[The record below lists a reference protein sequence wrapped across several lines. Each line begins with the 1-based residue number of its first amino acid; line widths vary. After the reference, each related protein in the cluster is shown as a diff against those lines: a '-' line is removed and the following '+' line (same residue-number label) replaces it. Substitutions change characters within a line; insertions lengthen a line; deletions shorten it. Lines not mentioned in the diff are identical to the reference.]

1 MRSGKQPLGFMA
13 TAASVLAVIAI
24 AACILTVTFQVLLT
38 PAPTKIFA
46 TLYVDDV
53 TSPMD
58 HDYLVETACKTL
70 AYCTGDEDAG
80 LPLGEDEA
88 IAYTPEVMSHLDD
101 VTAFFSGMRLAAI
114 IAVLVA
120 IAAIFAM
127 WVACRERGRG
137 APARAGSRVMISSAV
152 LVLVVLAALFA
163 WAAIDFNSMFNMLHS
178 LFFASGSW
186 LFSYDSLLICA
197 LPEQFWMS
205 MGVLWAALILI
216 VCIVLIIVGA
226 IVRRR
231 YGKPRASREFPG

>member
-1 MRSGKQPLGFMA
+1 MRSGRQPLGFMA
-13 TAASVLAVIAI
+13 AAASALAIIAI

-38 PAPTKIFA
+38 PAPTRAFA
-46 TLYVDDV
+46 TFYVDDE
-53 TSPMD
+53 TSPMG

-80 LPLGEDEA
+80 LPVGDDES

-101 VTAFFSGMRLAAI
+101 VTGFFSGMRLAAI
-114 IAVLVA
+114 VAVLVA
-120 IAAIFAM
+120 MAAIFAL

-137 APARAGSRVMISSAV
+137 APARAGARVMIVSAV
-152 LVLVVLAALFA
+152 VVLVFLGALLA
-163 WAAIDFNSMFNMLHS
+163 WAAIDFYGMFNMLHS

-205 MGVLWAALILI
+205 MGALWAVLILI
-216 VCIVLIIVGA
+216 VCIALIIAGIV
-226 IVRRR
+226 VRRR
-231 YGKPRASREFPG
+231 YGRVGIY

>member
-1 MRSGKQPLGFMA
+1 MRSGRQPLGFMA
-13 TAASVLAVIAI
+13 TAASVLAIIAI

-38 PAPTKIFA
+38 PVPTRAFA
-46 TLYVDDV
+46 TLYVDDE

-80 LPLGEDEA
+80 LPVGDDESV
-88 IAYTPEVMSHLDD
+88 AYTPEVMSHLDD

-114 IAVLVA
+114 VAVLVA
-120 IAAIFAM
+120 MAAIFAL

-137 APARAGSRVMISSAV
+137 APARAGARVMIVSAVVV
-152 LVLVVLAALFA
+152 LVLLGALLA
-163 WAAIDFNSMFNMLHS
+163 WAAIDFNGLFNMLHS
-178 LFFASGSW
+178 FFFASGSW

-205 MGVLWAALILI
+205 MGVLWAVLILI
-216 VCIVLIIVGA
+216 VCVALIIAGI

-231 YGKPRASREFPG
+231 YGRIGTY